1 MKRMIISSEDNLA
14 ERIEDELY
22 ALMDSND
29 GESDVRGI
37 TTRKYYTLRQEN
49 MGYVLMDGNAKH
61 DFDYLSQ
68 VANWLIGH

>member
-1 MKRMIISSEDNLA
+1 MKRMIVSSDKGLA

-22 ALMDSND
+22 ALMDSNY
-29 GESDVRGI
+29 GYSEVRGI
-37 TTRKYYTLRQEN
+37 TTRKLYKLEQKDG
-49 MGYVLMDGNAKH
+49 GYILLDGNAKH